1 MKKSEFSAYL
11 DKEINTAQGRISSKG
26 SKSDKV
32 DSGRVEFLTALK
44 DVVDGK
50 PQPKNVGVVGALND
64 VLQTLGLLSRDKT
77 LLSGLEL

>member
-11 DKEINTAQGRISSKG
+11 DKEINTAQCRISSKD

-44 DVVDGK
+44 DVVDG
-50 PQPKNVGVVGALND
+50 
-64 VLQTLGLLSRDKT
+64 
-77 LLSGLEL
+77 

>member
-11 DKEINTAQGRISSKG
+11 DKEINTAQGRISPKD

-50 PQPKNVGVVGALND
+50 PQPKNVGVFGAVND

>member
-11 DKEINTAQGRISSKG
+11 DKEINTAHCRISSKD

-50 PQPKNVGVVGALND
+50 PQPKNVGVVGAVND